1 MPRLRPRPAGAALRR
16 APRLAPV
23 VLALAAAPCGG
34 AAAPPGTPQAAA
46 PLVVEAVDIG
56 AVEARTGALLLS
68 GQAGGEVDGA
78 LVWALA
84 GHAEDGRA
92 RVPFAIEVD
101 GGALL
106 RDDAGRRLT
115 LGIYAYVVDDD
126 GRVVAHLAQGLLLD
140 REPFAAR
147 IAGSGLKFVGRFDL
161 APGSFALRVMARNH
175 GTGAFFMSWSLLE
188 VPAPGDPGPRLPPL
202 LVPDREESWVLAR
215 QAGVEPTLEVGPGR
229 RILPAARPTLAEN
242 RPLEL
247 FLGDHGWGPAA
258 RVGVR
263 IVNDLGRTVAEPA
276 AELEPATAADPG
288 FRRLAVSAVD
298 LPPGPYTLI
307 VTVDE
312 AAGGE
317 VLRQAL
323 RIEVVP
329 FPVRRSWAAAAEP
342 AALAGAV
349 PAAEVARP
357 RGRELREAY
366 LRGLAALAAGDADG
380 ARLAVAELER
390 RTLSPFTPRGLR
402 ELDAEEQRVLAELAA
417 IEPWSLAPVA
427 LLHRQLERSSSARNQ
442 GPLAAHARAQAVAAA
457 EKLGRLQPGNDF
469 SAPLMVAVAVDL
481 AQANAGTA
489 ARELLERTLRLEPD
503 CEPALL
509 ALGFSFERAGE
520 HRQAVAA
527 YQRLVELR
535 PEHHEGRLRLALNL
549 IRTGQPR
556 EGEEGLRGLL
566 GAGTPTWVATLA
578 AQELVRLLIAEERL
592 EGAEEA
598 ARAALLRTPDDQRQ
612 WILLAAILHRLGR
625 RPEALDALRALP
637 AASRGVAPRARYAE
651 WPDLGATASWS
662 RLSERAR
669 GAEPRLAAA
678 LVEIDR

>member
-1 MPRLRPRPAGAALRR
+1 MPPLRPRPPGVALRR
-16 APRLAPV
+16 APRLAV
-23 VLALAAAPCGG
+23 ALLALAATPGGGSPTPTGTSLAP
-34 AAAPPGTPQAAA
+34 A

-84 GHAEDGRA
+84 GRAEDGRA

-101 GGALL
+101 GAALL

-140 REPFAAR
+140 RDPFAAA

-161 APGSFALRVMARNH
+161 APGSFALRVMVRNH

-188 VPAPGDPGPRLPPL
+188 VPLPGDPSPRLPPP
-202 LVPDREESWVLAR
+202 LVPDRAASWVLAR
-215 QAGVEPTLEVGPGR
+215 QAGVEPLLEVGPGR

-263 IVNDLGRTVAEPA
+263 VVNDLGRTVAEPA
-276 AELEPATAADPG
+276 SELEPAAAAGPE
-288 FRRLAVSAVD
+288 FRRVALSPVD

-312 AAGGE
+312 AAGDGA
-317 VLRQAL
+317 LRQAL

-329 FPVRRSWAAAAEP
+329 PQAERSWAAAAEP
-342 AALAGAV
+342 AARAAAEPAAGA
-349 PAAEVARP
+349 ARP

-366 LRGLAALAAGDADG
+366 LRGLTALAAGDADG

-390 RTLSPFTPRGLR
+390 AALSPFTPRGQR
-402 ELDAEEQRVLAELAA
+402 ELAAAEQKVLAELAA

-427 LLHRQLERSSSARNQ
+427 LLHRRLERSYSARSQ
-442 GPLAAHARAQAVAAA
+442 GPLAAHARTLAVDAA
-457 EKLGRLQPGNDF
+457 ERLGRLQPGNDF

-481 AQANAGTA
+481 AQANAGAA

-509 ALGFSFERAGE
+509 ALGFSLERAAE
-520 HRQAVAA
+520 HQQAAA
-527 YQRLVELR
+527 TYGRLVELR
-535 PEHHEGRLRLALNL
+535 PDHHEGRLRLALNL
-549 IRTGQPR
+549 IRTGRRP
-556 EGEEGLRGLL
+556 EGEAGLRGLL

-592 EGAEEA
+592 ENAGEA
-598 ARAALLRTPDDQRQ
+598 ARAALLRTPGDQRQ
-612 WILLAAILHRLGR
+612 WILLASILHSQGR
-625 RPEALDALRALP
+625 RPEVLEALRALP
-637 AASRGVAPRARYAE
+637 AASRGVAPRARYSE
-651 WPDLGATASWS
+651 WPDLGAAASQS
-662 RLSERAR
+662 RLGELAR
-669 GAEPRLAAA
+669 GAESRLAAA
-678 LVEIDR
+678 LVEIGR